1 MPSFDVKNTV
11 RFNQHTTFF
20 LNFFILTLKLDDGH
34 EIPLPEVGNEQ
45 QAEEHKNDI
54 CTSESFYVL
63 LSKIGFTIPGLR
75 LHFRR

>member
-20 LNFFILTLKLDDGH
+20 LNFFILTLKHDDRR

-54 CTSESFYVL
+54 CTSENFYVL
-63 LSKIGFTIPGLR
+63 LSKIGFTIPCLR